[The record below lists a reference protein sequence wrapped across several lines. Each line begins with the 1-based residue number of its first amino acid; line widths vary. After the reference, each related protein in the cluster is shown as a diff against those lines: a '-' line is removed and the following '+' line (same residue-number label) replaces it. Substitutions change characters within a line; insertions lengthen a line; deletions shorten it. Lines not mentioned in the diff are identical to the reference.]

1 MTLKE
6 SVLVDEYDV
15 IMNSISV
22 VIDIKMMVA

>member
-15 IMNSISV
+15 IMNSISD
-22 VIDIKMMVA
+22 VIDIKIIVA